1 VTWNPAASYICKQ
14 RAVIHVAVAAAGPCG
29 SPGVAGVARNAT
41 YYNLAAGAGSELQ
54 RVPVPS
60 PLQTRCSSYLV
71 CLAEDGFHHGDDVGG
86 GGEVDEAQHALQLL
100 QAHHRR
106 RAGHEPHDRRV
117 RQQVHDEAQPRT
129 TF

>member
-1 VTWNPAASYICKQ
+1 MS
-14 RAVIHVAVAAAGPCG
+14 
-29 SPGVAGVARNAT
+29 
-41 YYNLAAGAGSELQ
+41 L
-54 RVPVPS
+54 S
-60 PLQTRCSSYLV
+60 PLQVPVAALALPESHATRRSTTLLQGQGASSRAPEGSAYLV
-71 CLAEDGFHHGDDVGG
+71 CLAEDGFHDGDDVGG